1 MKLKNFITVDPTT
14 RLSVGVK
21 QSTDLALD
29 AYIAYFKKAH
39 KLPDSVEVSK
49 SELIERV
56 LRTWMADDRAFHD
69 TYADA
74 KKLAD

>member
-14 RLSVGVK
+14 RISVGMK
-21 QSTDLALD
+21 QSTDQALD

-39 KLPDSVEVSK
+39 KLPDAVEVSK

-56 LRTWMADDRAFHD
+56 LRTWMNEDKAFAEV
-69 TYADA
+69 YPEA
-74 KKLAD
+74 KKLSD